1 MNEYIQNYT
10 KGLSE
15 IITSDPIVTSLFIG
29 SIAVAK
35 DKGVAAGVA
44 TFFLGYAAMGE
55 ATNMA
60 MTLGHASKQLSGA
73 LVARQ
78 GSTLS
83 QSPPFVPSPPN
94 T

>member
-60 MTLGHASKQLSGA
+60 MTIDKSSQRLSGA
-73 LVARQ
+73 LMARQ
-78 GSTLS
+78 APLAST
-83 QSPPFVPSPPN
+83 PFVSTPLN